1 MWREG
6 DSDFS
11 AQDQGNDVISIS
23 ETSWPGKHA
32 KNAGWRGLGY
42 SRLPWFLAKSNRTGQ
57 GKQAA
62 LCFKGVHTYSEAQDR
77 GVLFTPLLHWTMSR
91 ASSRVWPLKAQNLE
105 SDRQEFRSWLYRSLA
120 VWFWQSDFTSLC
132 LIVFLC
138 RLIRAPNWYG
148 DRRIKKDV
156 FWKVLNLHVL
166 FFIMKSIL
174 R

>member
-42 SRLPWFLAKSNRTGQ
+42 SRLPWFLAKSNRTRQ

-62 LCFKGVHTYSEAQDR
+62 LCFKSVHTYSEVQDK
-77 GVLFTPLLHWTMSR
+77 GVLFTPLRHWTMSR

-105 SDRQEFRSWLYRSLA
+105 SDRSSNLGSTVHLPCGFDK
-120 VWFWQSDFTSLC
+120 VTSPLC
-132 LIVFLC
+132 ASSSSSVGSSEHLTDTVM
-138 RLIRAPNWYG
+138 
-148 DRRIKKDV
+148 RIKKDV

-166 FFIMKSIL
+166 FFIIKYIL